1 MHTTTIA
8 SRSWRGPAFVLAA
21 FMMTMFLSAAWAAP
35 AVQQPAETPVRADAG
50 KETPPPPKP
59 GAKAANATP
68 VMVELEGT
76 DTIGAKLAFQLKE
89 TFNAGSMF
97 TVTAKDTPKIRIL
110 IATEPEFASRPAV
123 GSAYSVI
130 WTYYINATSF
140 SSYLASEV
148 GTVDADGVNDL
159 AARLAERTSGIMAK
173 YAYIFEK

>member
-1 MHTTTIA
+1 MHTPTIA
-8 SRSWRGPAFVLAA
+8 SQLWRGPAFVLAA
-21 FMMTMFLSAAWAAP
+21 FMMTLFLSAAWAAP
-35 AVQQPAETPVRADAG
+35 AVQQPAETPVRADS

-59 GAKAANATP
+59 GTKAANATP

-89 TFNAGSMF
+89 TFNGGSMF
-97 TVTAKDTPKIRIL
+97 AVTAKDTPKIRIL
-110 IATEPEFASRPAV
+110 ITTEPEFASRPSV

-130 WTYYINATSF
+130 WTYYINSASF

-173 YAYIFEK
+173 YAYIFDK